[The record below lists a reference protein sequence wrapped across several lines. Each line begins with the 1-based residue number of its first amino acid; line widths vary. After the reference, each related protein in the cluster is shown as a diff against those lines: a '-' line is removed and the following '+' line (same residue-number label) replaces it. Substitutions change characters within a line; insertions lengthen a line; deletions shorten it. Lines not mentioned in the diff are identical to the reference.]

1 VSAEDPRIAPEGC
14 GGNAAPYVLGALT
27 EEEHRAFVVHMQ
39 SCAVCREEVAAL
51 QVVTDALPASA
62 PQVSAPAELKRRV
75 MSSVH
80 EDAQQRRAVESRSR
94 GAERSAARSRLSW
107 RPAFAASAL
116 VVAAAVIALAVIAF
130 TSSGT
135 SGGGTRVIR
144 AEVIPARASAL
155 LKVSGGHAELK
166 VADMPQT
173 ARGRVYEV
181 WVKRSG
187 GPLPTDALF
196 TVARNGAAT
205 VAVPGGVRGVKEVMV
220 TSEPQGGSSA
230 PTTLPLIIAHV
241 S

>member
-1 VSAEDPRIAPEGC
+1 MSAEDPRIAPEGC

-62 PQVSAPAELKRRV
+62 PQVSATAELKRRV
-75 MSSVH
+75 MSSVR
-80 EDAQQRRAVESRSR
+80 EDAQHRRAAESRSR
-94 GAERSAARSRLSW
+94 GGERSAARSRLSW
-107 RPAFAASAL
+107 RPAFAAGAL
-116 VVAAAVIALAVIAF
+116 AAAAVIALAVIVF

-144 AEVIPARASAL
+144 AEVIPPRASAL

-166 VADMPQT
+166 VANMPQT

-196 TVARNGAAT
+196 TVASNGAAT

>member
-1 VSAEDPRIAPEGC
+1 MSAEDPRIAPEGC
-14 GGNAAPYVLGALT
+14 GGNAAPYALGALT

-39 SCAVCREEVAAL
+39 SCAVCREEVASL

-62 PQVSAPAELKRRV
+62 PQVSAPRELKRRV

-80 EDAQQRRAVESRSR
+80 EDAQRRRAADSRSR
-94 GAERSAARSRLSW
+94 GGERSAARSRLSW

-116 VVAAAVIALAVIAF
+116 AAAVVIALAVIAF